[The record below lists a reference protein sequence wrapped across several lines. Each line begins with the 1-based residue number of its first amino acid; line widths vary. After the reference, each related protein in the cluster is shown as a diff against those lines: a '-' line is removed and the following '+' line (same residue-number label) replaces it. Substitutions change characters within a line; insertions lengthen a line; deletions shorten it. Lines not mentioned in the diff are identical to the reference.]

1 MNLKFSKNYVYLF
14 GFVGI
19 ILYVILIGFA
29 MLAYPGGIRD
39 NPLIEGYSFWG
50 NTFSDLGRT
59 TAWNGENN
67 LISMILFTFAY
78 AIHIITLIPFYFK
91 FMKIFSESGLEV
103 KTSKIGSYFGII
115 SSIAFVGILFT
126 PADILNSVHWIF
138 VFIGYPSLLIM
149 GIFYSITLYLSAQF
163 SKKFVYIFIVI
174 FIVYLISLLIG
185 LIGMSFS
192 RNIMVIGQ
200 KIMRLALLL
209 DFSLLIYG
217 AWKIKEF

>member
-1 MNLKFSKNYVYLF
+1 MNLKFSENYVYLF
-14 GFVGI
+14 GFMGI

-29 MLAYPGGIRD
+29 MLAYPGGIRE
-39 NPLIEGYSFWG
+39 NPSIDGYSFWG
-50 NTFSDLGRT
+50 NTFSDLGRI

-78 AIHIITLIPFYFK
+78 GIHIITLIPFYLK
-91 FMKIFSESGLEV
+91 FMKIFSKSGLKG

-126 PADILNSVHWIF
+126 PSDILNTIHWIF

-149 GIFYSITLYLSAQF
+149 GIFYSITLYFSNQF
-163 SKKFVYIFIVI
+163 SKKFAYIFIVI
-174 FIVYLISLLIG
+174 IIFYSISLLIG

-192 RNIMVIGQ
+192 RNIMIIGQ